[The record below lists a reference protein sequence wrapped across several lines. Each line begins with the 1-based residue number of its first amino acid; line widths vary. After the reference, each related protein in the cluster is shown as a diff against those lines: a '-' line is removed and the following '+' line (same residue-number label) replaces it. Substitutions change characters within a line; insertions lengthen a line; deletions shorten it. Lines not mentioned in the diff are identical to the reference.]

1 MPNVTPGYT
10 FTGTTDPI
18 TFTKLNLLGQPTV
31 SIGNDEVTSSMLA
44 AGLTVEDLTVTGG
57 LEVADTGLTVT
68 AGGATITAGGLTVTA
83 GGATVTAGGLTVAA
97 GGATVTAGGLTVTA
111 GGATVT
117 AGGVTLGTG
126 TGLFTAA
133 TTETFGGTIAL
144 TFGVDKGNTRIID
157 CSSSTASTLNAAS
170 VPAAGYI
177 LIIRF
182 KTDATA
188 GNTITFGNNFKKTG
202 TYALTNA
209 NQFYQIM
216 FISDGTFLCEVCRSG
231 ATS

>member
-1 MPNVTPGYT
+1 MANVTPGYT

-18 TFTKLNLLGQPTV
+18 TFTKLNLLGEPTV

-44 AGLTVEDLTVTGG
+44 SGLTIDSLTVSGGLTVSN
-57 LEVADTGLTVT
+57 TGLTIT
-68 AGGATITAGGLTVTA
+68 SGGATITAGGLTVTA
-83 GGATVTAGGLTVAA
+83 GGATVTAGGLTVTA
-97 GGATVTAGGLTVTA
+97 GGATVTAGGLT
-111 GGATVT
+111 
-117 AGGVTLGTG
+117 LGSG

-144 TFGVDKGNTRIID
+144 TFGVDKGNTRIIN
-157 CSSSTASTLNAAS
+157 CSSSTASTLNADI

-182 KTDATA
+182 KTDGTA

-216 FISDGTFLCEVCRSG
+216 FVSDGTFLCEVCRSG

>member
-1 MPNVTPGYT
+1 MANVTPGYT
-10 FTGTTDPI
+10 FTGTADPI
-18 TFTKLNLLGQPTV
+18 TSTKLNLLGQPTV

-44 AGLTVEDLTVTGG
+44 SGLTLEDTTVTGG

-68 AGGATITAGGLTVTA
+68 AGGAIITAGGLTVT
-83 GGATVTAGGLTVAA
+83 A

-117 AGGVTLGTG
+117 AGGLTVTAGGVTLGTG

-133 TTETFGGTIAL
+133 TTETFSGTIAL
-144 TFGVDKGNTRIID
+144 TFGADKGNTRIID
-157 CSSSTASTLNAAS
+157 CSSNTASTLNAAS

-182 KTDATA
+182 KTDGTA
-188 GNTITFGNNFKKTG
+188 SNTITFGTNFKKTG
-202 TYALTNA
+202 TYALNSA
-209 NQFYQIM
+209 NHYYQIM

-231 ATS
+231 GAS